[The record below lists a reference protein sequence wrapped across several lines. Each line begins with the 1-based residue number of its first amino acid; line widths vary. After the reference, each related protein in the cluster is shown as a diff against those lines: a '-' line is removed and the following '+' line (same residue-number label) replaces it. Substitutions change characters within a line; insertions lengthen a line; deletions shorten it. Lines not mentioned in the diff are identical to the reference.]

1 LETARHR
8 YQGRWYW
15 VVKEPVGLNYFRFE
29 EEEYFLLRALDGGTS
44 LDDLK
49 ARFEAAFPPQKI
61 ALDELQRFLGSLH
74 RSGLVVADAAGQ
86 GEQLKRRRDERK
98 RKERTSQL
106 ANILSLRFKGFD
118 PENLLNA
125 LYPWTRWFFS
135 LPAMVCC
142 LLLALSALALIVVQ
156 FDTFQAKLPTF
167 QQFFAAENWIWL
179 AVALA
184 ATKILHEFGHALS
197 CKHFGGECHEMGVM
211 LLVLTPCLYC
221 NVSDSWTLP
230 SKWRRAA
237 IGAAGMYVEVVIA
250 SLCVFLW
257 WFSNPGILNY
267 LCLSTIFVCSVG
279 TVLFNGNPLL
289 RYDGYYILS
298 DLLEI
303 PNLRQKASSILSRK
317 LGAWCLGLK
326 EPADPFLPR
335 RKREWFAAYAV
346 AAAVYRWVV
355 TLAILWFLHKMF
367 EPYRLE
373 IVGQL
378 LAGGMIYASV
388 GRPLWRVFQFFRV
401 PGRIHQVN
409 RKRMYAT
416 GGLLA
421 AALAFALFAPLPAAT
436 YCGFEL
442 QPRDAAPVYVDVPG
456 VLEEIAVQPGQT
468 VQAGQTLGR
477 LKNIDA
483 RLAVAQ
489 LAGRRDQAQA
499 RLASLEQQRFRN
511 AEAALEIGQARE
523 TLQAVEE
530 QLRKKQ
536 RDLERLSLVA
546 PVTGTVLPP
555 PSVPPRDADEVELA
569 TWSGTPLATRNLG
582 ATLGESTLFC
592 RIGDP
597 RAFEAVL
604 VIDQADIET
613 VAVGQTVELQFDQMA
628 GEIITGRVAEVARTE
643 LELSSARLSHK
654 TGGAVATQTDA
665 AGRERPMRT
674 SYQALVPLDAPA
686 GLLRQGL
693 RGRAKIHVAPQT
705 LAARAWKY
713 LCGTFNF
720 EL

>member
-61 ALDELQRFLGSLH
+61 ALDVLQRFLGSLH

-221 NVSDSWTLP
+221 NVSDSWMLP

-257 WFSNPGILNY
+257 WFSNPGVLNY

-373 IVGQL
+373 I
-378 LAGGMIYASV
+378 
-388 GRPLWRVFQFFRV
+388 
-401 PGRIHQVN
+401 
-409 RKRMYAT
+409 
-416 GGLLA
+416 
-421 AALAFALFAPLPAAT
+421 
-436 YCGFEL
+436 
-442 QPRDAAPVYVDVPG
+442 
-456 VLEEIAVQPGQT
+456 IA
-468 VQAGQTLGR
+468 
-477 LKNIDA
+477 NIW
-483 RLAVAQ
+483 LTTF
-489 LAGRRDQAQA
+489 
-499 RLASLEQQRFRN
+499 S
-511 AEAALEIGQARE
+511 
-523 TLQAVEE
+523 
-530 QLRKKQ
+530 
-536 RDLERLSLVA
+536 
-546 PVTGTVLPP
+546 PY
-555 PSVPPRDADEVELA
+555 
-569 TWSGTPLATRNLG
+569 G
-582 ATLGESTLFC
+582 ASTL
-592 RIGDP
+592 
-597 RAFEAVL
+597 
-604 VIDQADIET
+604 
-613 VAVGQTVELQFDQMA
+613 
-628 GEIITGRVAEVARTE
+628 
-643 LELSSARLSHK
+643 
-654 TGGAVATQTDA
+654 
-665 AGRERPMRT
+665 
-674 SYQALVPLDAPA
+674 
-686 GLLRQGL
+686 
-693 RGRAKIHVAPQT
+693 
-705 LAARAWKY
+705 
-713 LCGTFNF
+713 
-720 EL
+720 